1 MKNKITKMPIWLLMV
16 WPYIFLGGLFLG
28 GGTFFG
34 IFCIL
39 TLILCI
45 ANIINAWKYKGDNVA
60 KELGF
65 WGMVTKLI
73 HMPFYVVAFVMG
85 LLGMLSVVVNPANG
99 STFTLLFMFIMS
111 ILLMIQSSSY
121 CTKAIFAAVE
131 LKLIKKES
139 AMLYATTCFI
149 MFADVICAILI
160 YNKIKKNKKVIGA

>member
-1 MKNKITKMPIWLLMV
+1 MV
-16 WPYIFLGGLFLG
+16 INGLAIYIFGGIILG